1 MQKLLQWTL
10 DTIREEES
18 CFSWMEE
25 HRYEWAPLI
34 KSAVSQATEGKT
46 VLILTDEK
54 RKWFG
59 KYILNSVNDLNKE
72 RPLLPFYQLT
82 DCFPSLQTIKHT
94 EEIQLLED
102 VLELSYPHGYFLW
115 YIGKGDHPYTKI
127 AYRNDDSFLWVF
139 DEEVQNS
146 FALRSSDPQI
156 DIKLLQLYKLFD
168 ATLSAALF
176 GDLELES

>member
-1 MQKLLQWTL
+1 MQKLLKWTL

-25 HRYEWAPLI
+25 HRYEWAPLV
-34 KSAVSQATEGKT
+34 KSAVSQATAGKT

-59 KYILNSVNDLNKE
+59 KYILNSINDLSKE

-102 VLELSYPHGYFLW
+102 MLELSYPHGYFLW
-115 YIGKGDHPYTKI
+115 YIGKGDHPYTKL
-127 AYRNDDSFLWVF
+127 AYRNDDSFLWVM

-146 FALRSSDPQI
+146 FALRSSDPQM

-168 ATLSAALF
+168 ATLSATLF

>member
-1 MQKLLQWTL
+1 MQQLLKWTL

-18 CFSWMEE
+18 SFSWMEE
-25 HRYEWAPLI
+25 HRYEWAPLV
-34 KSAVSQATEGKT
+34 KSAVAQATAGKT

-59 KYILNSVNDLNKE
+59 KYILNSINDLSKE

-82 DCFPSLQTIKHT
+82 DCFPTLQTIRHT

-102 VLELSYPHGYFLW
+102 MLELSYPQGYLIW
-115 YIGKGDHPYTKI
+115 YIGRGDHPYTKL
-127 AYRNDDSFLWVF
+127 AYRNDDSFLWVM

-146 FALRSSDPQI
+146 FALRSSDPQM

-168 ATLSAALF
+168 ATLSATLF